1 MQKVIQNRSLTR
13 ALVGA
18 IDERKMHSPDAWG
31 KYFGCV
37 YREGCEKKRGCRPSL
52 LRFQD
57 LLAALRRGAPR
68 IFWARMRGGL
78 AQRRRGADRPGRAL
92 LMQACWKAERARI
105 LTPSPVAPMAA
116 STLEW
121 PLPSAPPLGRAELGR
136 AGPRTTFSEKGLI
149 WKGPGLLGRRFRFGG
164 YVSGGGPVR
173 RPPPQFW
180 HSDLVWGLAFK
191 RFVFHEYRTETR
203 CTLNLQPISSFSRF
217 ILRPHSVKIFEFS
230 NPVIGFFFSLPG
242 YEISKYFSC

>member
-136 AGPRTTFSEKGLI
+136 AG
-149 WKGPGLLGRRFRFGG
+149 LGRGRHSARKASYERAPAYLAGDLDSGDTFPVAAQSAGRLLNSDIPIWFGDSRLSDLFFTNIG
-164 YVSGGGPVR
+164 R
-173 RPPPQFW
+173 RPAVLSIYSLFPVS
-180 HSDLVWGLAFK
+180 HVLS
-191 RFVFHEYRTETR
+191 FVPTVLKS
-203 CTLNLQPISSFSRF
+203 LNFQIRW
-217 ILRPHSVKIFEFS
+217 
-230 NPVIGFFFSLPG
+230 
-242 YEISKYFSC
+242 